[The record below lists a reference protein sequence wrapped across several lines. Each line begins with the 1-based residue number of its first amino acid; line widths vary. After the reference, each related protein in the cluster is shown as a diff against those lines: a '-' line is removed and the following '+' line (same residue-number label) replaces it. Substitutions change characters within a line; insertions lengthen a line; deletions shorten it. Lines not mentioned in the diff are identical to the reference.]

1 MTKEQQDTQPRHLQP
16 LRPAYTHNTT
26 SPPPPY
32 TDNSP
37 TNPDV
42 VQVTIYQDPATG
54 KEIVFWEDVLVAF
67 KGALSIRQGA
77 RVLPFL
83 RGSDF
88 KILEPLRIAA
98 VPDTVLDVHMEEPVA
113 SISTITTALAELQAT
128 VQATLAEF
136 RSAPSPSPIP
146 PAPLSREDMAELCKE
161 VAMAL
166 SREFRVTSKTPTSPS
181 ARYSVRTASPAFSS
195 QDETKDHHHIDI
207 SETSNRSSMIPT
219 GATTTQ
225 RYDASNRL
233 SKRERMFPEL
243 APATNPNVA
252 NLSRSS
258 SSSSNHQRTSSDSI
272 RISPFLAR
280 TLTKAKQG
288 SVTSQFALA
297 EAYKN
302 GTDGL
307 AQNDESA
314 LEWYTE
320 AATRGHL
327 AAQVAVGDY
336 YNEGLVVKKDF
347 ARAFEWYL
355 RAAKQENVTAQSHVG
370 FYYRM
375 GQGVKVDKAKAMEW
389 FTKAANG
396 GSQYARVHCASL
408 KAEGYGRPYSEVN
421 KF

>member
-16 LRPAYTHNTT
+16 IRPAYTYTT

-32 TDNSP
+32 TDSP
-37 TNPDV
+37 KSPDV

-98 VPDTVLDVHMEEPVA
+98 VPDTVLDVHMEEPA
-113 SISTITTALAELQAT
+113 TSISIITTALAELQAT

-136 RSAPSPSPIP
+136 RSAPSPSPTP

-166 SREFRVTSKTPTSPS
+166 SREFRVTSKTPSSPS
-181 ARYSVRTASPAFSS
+181 ARYSIRTASPAYSS
-195 QDETKDHHHIDI
+195 QDETKEQHHIDI

-219 GATTTQ
+219 GATTQ
-225 RYDASNRL
+225 RHDPNNRL
-233 SKRERMFPEL
+233 SKLERMFPEL
-243 APATNPNVA
+243 APSAHLAANPNAA
-252 NLSRSS
+252 N
-258 SSSSNHQRTSSDSI
+258 
-272 RISPFLAR
+272 ISP
-280 TLTKAKQG
+280 KQG
-288 SVTSQFALA
+288 SINSQFALA

-320 AATRGHL
+320 AATRGHV
-327 AAQVAVGDY
+327 AAQVTVGDY
-336 YNEGLVVKKDF
+336 YNEGFVVKKDF
-347 ARAFEWYL
+347 AKAFEWYL
-355 RAAKQENVTAQSHVG
+355 RAAKQGDVTAQSHVG

-389 FTKAANG
+389 FLKAANG